1 MKQSS
6 FRGQLIRGSF
16 YNTFAGSSGR
26 ERINSLVLG
35 AAFALLLFAGEP
47 RVGAQVTILHSFG
60 SVAGDG
66 ANPSAGLIRAPD
78 GNFYGVTYGQA
89 GKTGANGTVFQ
100 MTPAGGGFWGGAL
113 RVIKRFAGQV
123 LTNPLLYHQKK
134 LIGVEYSPTNGNGA
148 LFAVTGYP
156 DGPWRKHFWHQFG
169 STAGDGINPRGGLI
183 VGSDGNLYGTTFS
196 GGSTGKG
203 TIYKVNP
210 KSHNLTVVYSFPSI
224 AFSADVNPDTALL
237 QATNG
242 NFYGGT
248 EGFDSGAIFVMT
260 PDGQVAPFVTSFC
273 CNQHLTGPLIQGSD
287 GNFYGTAGGPF
298 ATFPDVVFQ
307 LTPTGGVRAL
317 YYSAGVGVTSGVI
330 QGPNG
335 NLYALISSGGTAGK
349 GFVLELSTD
358 AFPPF
363 GYNVL
368 HNFGDGT
375 VQNDGEY
382 PVGTL
387 VVGSDN
393 NLYGTTSGGGSAG
406 LGTVFRIS
414 P

>member
-1 MKQSS
+1 MKQGS
-6 FRGQLIRGSF
+6 FHGQLIRGSF

-26 ERINSLVLG
+26 ARINWLVLG

-66 ANPSAGLIRAPD
+66 ANPYAGLIRAPD
-78 GNFYGVTYGQA
+78 GNFYGTTIFQA

-100 MTPAGGGFWGGAL
+100 MTPAGVL
-113 RVIKRFAGQV
+113 RVIKRFAGQG
-123 LTNPLLYHQKK
+123 LNNPLLYHQKR
-134 LIGVEYSPTNGNGA
+134 LIGVEAYSPTNGNGA

-169 STAGDGINPRGGLI
+169 STAGDGIDPVGGLI

-224 AFSADVNPDTALL
+224 AGSADVNPDTALL
-237 QATNG
+237 QAKNG

-260 PDGQVAPFVTSFC
+260 PDGQVAPFSSFC

-287 GNFYGTAGGPF
+287 GNFYGTTGGPF
-298 ATFPDVVFQ
+298 ATYPDVVFQ
-307 LTPTGGVRAL
+307 LTPAGATTPL
-317 YYSAGVGVTSGVI
+317 YTSAGDGVTSGVI

-335 NLYALISSGGTAGK
+335 NLYGLINSGGTADK

-358 AFPPF
+358 GSSF
-363 GYNVL
+363 NVL

-393 NLYGTTSGGGSAG
+393 NLYGTTTEGGSAG